1 MIRLYAK
8 FNPFE
13 LMVRCGRTYASMD
26 KALARA
32 ASLASKAVEV
42 EVRVD
47 AKPRSKNLLA
57 IFSGGGRRVAG

>member
-1 MIRLYAK
+1 MIRIYAK
-8 FNPFE
+8 FSPFE
-13 LMVRCGRTYASMD
+13 LLVRCGRTYASMD

-42 EVRVD
+42 EVRDD

-57 IFSGGGRRVAG
+57 IFSGGRRVAG